1 MTADNWV
8 SLVEYVVWPIAV
20 VVVVL
25 VLRRQI
31 GAFLDAVGGRITK
44 VSVMSV
50 SIDLAMAT
58 EVDPPWRARTG
69 EDVRGLVAAG
79 MVNDSYFDTLR
90 QSLALPDDAD
100 YFVADLKRDGS
111 HQWLT
116 SRLYLFGYLL
126 SRVKGVRCVV
136 FTATRGDVSRS
147 YLGVAD
153 VEDLL
158 RLLGDAEP
166 WLRAARIRADEHFA
180 GRLADPPSTTPGV
193 SGPAPPAD
201 PWVPPLVDDWWRTQ
215 RANPYSPDGLGWAQ
229 HFLSS
234 VQWLAPEGSAS
245 PDGWLALPPAPGTA
259 PTWEHAEWV
268 GAADLVDGRLAAA
281 LRADNYVA
289 NDRSW
294 SAEERTRRVTQAGGN
309 FVALIAA
316 DRRFDQLIDR
326 VALLEKLGETAP
338 VG

>member
-1 MTADNWV
+1 MTAADWV
-8 SLVEYVVWPIAV
+8 SLVEHVVWPIAV

-31 GAFLDAVGGRITK
+31 GDFLAAVGGRITN

-58 EVDPPWRARTG
+58 EANPPWHARTG

-100 YFVADLKRDGS
+100 YFVADLKRDDS
-111 HQWLT
+111 QQWLT

-126 SRVKGVRCVV
+126 SRAKGVRCVV
-136 FTATRGDVSRS
+136 FTVTRGDVSRS

-153 VEDLL
+153 IEDLL
-158 RLLGDAEP
+158 RLLGEAEP
-166 WLRAARIRADEHFA
+166 WLRAARIRADEHYA
-180 GRLADPPSTTPGV
+180 GRLADPPSAEPGAAD
-193 SGPAPPAD
+193 PAPPVDA
-201 PWVPPLVDDWWRTQ
+201 WVPPLVDDWWRTQ
-215 RANPYSPDGLGWAQ
+215 RADPRNALGWAQ
-229 HFLSS
+229 HFLTS
-234 VQWLAPEGSAS
+234 VQWVAPDDSAS
-245 PDGWLALPPAPGTA
+245 TPDGWLQLPPAPGTA
-259 PTWEHAEWV
+259 PTWEHAQWV
-268 GAADLVDGRLAAA
+268 GSTDLVDGRLAAA
-281 LRADNYVA
+281 LRADNYVV

-294 SAEERTRRVTQAGGN
+294 SAEERVRRVTQAGGD

-326 VALLEKLGETAP
+326 VALLEKVGETTANS
-338 VG
+338 